1 MTIQQEVKGSAYN
14 TLAVL
19 YVGITMHFFCGGERG
34 LREGMTPST
43 SFVGKM
49 VLKCL

>member
-14 TLAVL
+14 ILAVL

-34 LREGMTPST
+34 GMTPST

-49 VLKCL
+49 ALKCL